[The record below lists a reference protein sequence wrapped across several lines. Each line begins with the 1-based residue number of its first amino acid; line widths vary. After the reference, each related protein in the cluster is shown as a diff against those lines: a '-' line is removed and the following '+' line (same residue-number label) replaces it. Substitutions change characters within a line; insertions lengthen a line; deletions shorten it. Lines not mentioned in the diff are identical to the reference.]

1 MYILK
6 GDLGAVKARWAGM
19 CCCVWDP
26 SLSGH
31 AVTRPTLFWAIYTA
45 LWEKDGPS
53 SGSWVLQGLFPC
65 HIYDLET
72 QRHDTWNQLLAG
84 SRSVCSMVELELI

>member
-53 SGSWVLQGLFPC
+53 SVSWILQGLFLKVILMTRRLKDMKRGTVC
-65 HIYDLET
+65 HRV
-72 QRHDTWNQLLAG
+72 Q
-84 SRSVCSMVELELI
+84 VCL